1 MAILTFKWQFSI
13 ILKREANMEYSGMNK
28 DKLEKILSSLNEE
41 LEDIS
46 KDIKVIDMTRG
57 RPSQPQLDIAM
68 PMFENVKMINY
79 NQDGMDVRNY
89 GGLLGI
95 SKAREYFTEVLDVKP
110 EEVMVQDGSSL
121 ELMYNLIQSAM
132 QFGIMGEK
140 PWNKLEKVKF
150 ICPAPGYDRHF
161 GICEHFGIEMITVP
175 ILADGPD
182 VSIIEDVIKSN
193 PDVKGMWC
201 VPKYSNPTGITYSS
215 QVVDKIA
222 NLKLPKD
229 FRIFWDNAYVLQDLC
244 DDGDELKSLIKAT
257 RNGENRDKVYEFTS
271 TSKITFAGSGIAA
284 LATSV
289 ANIEDYSKH
298 LSIQKICPNKVN
310 QLFHIYFLKNKS
322 NTQKII
328 KQHARYLIPKFKLVI
343 DKLTKAFGEDTTV
356 SFSNPKGGYFI
367 SYNVPNCAKRIVELC
382 NKHNV
387 KFTKAGATYPYGN
400 DDRDANIR
408 IAPSIPTIEEL
419 EKAISVLIVATQIA
433 QIENA
438 IKNLKK

>member
-1 MAILTFKWQFSI
+1 
-13 ILKREANMEYSGMNK
+13 MEYSGMSK
-28 DKLEKILSSLNEE
+28 DKLEKILNNLNTE

-57 RPSQPQLDIAM
+57 RPSQPQLEIAM

-89 GGLLGI
+89 GGLMGI
-95 SKAREYFTEVLDVKP
+95 AKAREYFAEVLDVKP

-132 QFGIMGEK
+132 QFGIMGER
-140 PWNKLEKVKF
+140 PWSKLDKVKF

-201 VPKYSNPTGITYSS
+201 VPKYSNPTGITYSP

-222 NLKLPKD
+222 DLKLPKD
-229 FRIFWDNAYVLQDLC
+229 FRIFWDNAYVLQDLSE
-244 DDGDELKSLIKAT
+244 DGDELKSIIKAT
-257 RNGENRDKVYEFTS
+257 RNGENKDKVYEFTS

-289 ANIEDYSKH
+289 ANLEDYAKH
-298 LSIQKICPNKVN
+298 LSVQKICPNKVN

-328 KQHARYLIPKFKLVI
+328 KQHARYLLPKFKLVI
-343 DKLTKAFGEDTTV
+343 DKLTKAFGEDATV

-382 NKHNV
+382 NNHNV

-419 EKAISVLIVATQIA
+419 DKAISVLIVATQIA

-438 IKNLKK
+438 IKNSTK

>member
-1 MAILTFKWQFSI
+1 
-13 ILKREANMEYSGMNK
+13 MEYSGMSK
-28 DKLEKILSSLNEE
+28 DKLEKILNNLSTE

-57 RPSQPQLDIAM
+57 RPSQPQLEIAM

-89 GGLLGI
+89 GGLMGI
-95 SKAREYFTEVLDVKP
+95 AKAREYFAEVLDVKP

-132 QFGIMGEK
+132 QFGIMGER
-140 PWNKLEKVKF
+140 PWSKLDKVKF

-201 VPKYSNPTGITYSS
+201 VPKYSNPTGITYSP

-229 FRIFWDNAYVLQDLC
+229 FRIFWDNAYVLQDLSE
-244 DDGDELKSLIKAT
+244 DGDELKSIIKAT
-257 RNGENRDKVYEFTS
+257 RNGENKDKVYEFTS

-289 ANIEDYSKH
+289 ANLEDYAKH
-298 LSIQKICPNKVN
+298 LSVQKICPNKVN

-328 KQHARYLIPKFKLVI
+328 KQHARYLLPKFKLVI
-343 DKLTKAFGEDTTV
+343 DKLTKAFGEDATV
-356 SFSNPKGGYFI
+356 SFSNPNGGYFI

-382 NKHNV
+382 NNNNV

-419 EKAISVLIVATQIA
+419 DKAISVLIVATQIA

-438 IKNLKK
+438 IKNSTK

>member
-1 MAILTFKWQFSI
+1 MAFLPFKRQFSI
-13 ILKREANMEYSGMNK
+13 ILKREAYMEYSGMSK
-28 DKLEKILSSLNEE
+28 DKLDKILNNLNTE

-57 RPSQPQLDIAM
+57 RPSQPQLEIAM

-89 GGLLGI
+89 GGLMGI
-95 SKAREYFTEVLDVKP
+95 AKAREYFAEVLDVKP

-132 QFGIMGEK
+132 QFGIMGER
-140 PWNKLEKVKF
+140 PWSKLEKVKF

-201 VPKYSNPTGITYSS
+201 VPKYSNPTGITYSP

-229 FRIFWDNAYVLQDLC
+229 FRIFWDNAYVLQDLSE
-244 DDGDELKSLIKAT
+244 DGDELKSIIKAT
-257 RNGENRDKVYEFTS
+257 RNGENKDKVYEFTS

-289 ANIEDYSKH
+289 ANLEDYAKH
-298 LSIQKICPNKVN
+298 LSVQKICPNKVN

-328 KQHARYLIPKFKLVI
+328 KQHARYLLPKFKLVI
-343 DKLTKAFGEDTTV
+343 DKLTKAFGEDATV
-356 SFSNPKGGYFI
+356 SFSNPNGGYFI

-382 NKHNV
+382 NNHNV

-419 EKAISVLIVATQIA
+419 DKAISVLIVATQIA

-438 IKNLKK
+438 IKNSTK